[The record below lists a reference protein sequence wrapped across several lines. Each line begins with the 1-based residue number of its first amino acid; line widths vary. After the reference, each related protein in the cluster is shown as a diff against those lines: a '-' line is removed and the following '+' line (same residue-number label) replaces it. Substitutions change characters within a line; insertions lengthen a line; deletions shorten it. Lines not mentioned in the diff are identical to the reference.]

1 MVKRQKNYKIRFL
14 RMPPKSPRIWDLAIK
29 FHPEFIMV
37 MFLMMMHERFF
48 AQIGGRHFHPSI
60 SVSPIFPQLLTIM
73 SDTQEFPFFL
83 RGHLLK
89 MLACHG
95 ATLHLVRA
103 LCLPKFLINQKTNHM
118 FMRLILGRVVSGIT
132 LYPVVVSCF
141 EVCSK
146 ALLKYPLSVPQSP
159 LRVEI
164 SDEDLIFELETIWQA
179 LSLCAVLPEAAQAV
193 MEINIGSLSP
203 FQKRTYAKL
212 YMIIVFRRL
221 FEKRNRVFLTVC
233 NYYHLS
239 ELFRKQK
246 RSFGS
251 LSKLKEKYDRELQ
264 LLIESH
270 DYEVYCYHLNYLLAV
285 LQETHEGMPLLYAS
299 VVVLDSFLGEMR
311 VSQHTHNSER
321 DSDVSDLVGLSKLL
335 QQDTKEVLLKMLNKD
350 QRPPERETLCF
361 EVSPPVHSFPYPLFR
376 SLRNAYFLI
385 IPPYLIGFI
394 QNNRQMIFDKVN
406 KLHSQWS
413 HLIVLILNFAE
424 WLQSDHPQRH
434 FIFDCIAFMFQTRT
448 KNHTGLARFLDL
460 QKFQSKVLRG
470 FHRLFEL
477 FRDFS
482 HPSMECSDP
491 TERTLLSFFK
501 LIHMVFSNKRL
512 LMMFQEFLKTLTE
525 IPPRNFFS
533 VWDSFLQELSE
544 VPEFCP
550 IIQKIRYSRVEN
562 CWNCDEFLDLVND
575 DGLCINCFNHAADG
589 FSSEEEIKRFTTIL
603 WD

>member
-48 AQIGGRHFHPSI
+48 ALIEGRHFHRSI
-60 SVSPIFPQLLTIM
+60 SVFSPIFSQHLTIM
-73 SDTQEFPFFL
+73 SDTQAFPFFS
-83 RGHLLK
+83 RGHLLR

-95 ATLHLVRA
+95 ATLNLVCA
-103 LCLPKFLINQKTNHM
+103 LCCPQPNKMRI

-164 SDEDLIFELETIWQA
+164 SDEDLIFELETIWQV
-179 LSLCAVLPEAAQAV
+179 LSLCTVLPEAAKAV
-193 MEINIGSLSP
+193 MEIDIGSLSP

-251 LSKLKEKYDRELQ
+251 LSKLKEKYDCELQ
-264 LLIESH
+264 PLIESH
-270 DYEVYCYHLNYLLAV
+270 DYEVYCYHLNYLLA
-285 LQETHEGMPLLYAS
+285 LLPKKHEGMPLLYAS
-299 VVVLDSFLGEMR
+299 FVVLDRFLCEMR
-311 VSQHTHNSER
+311 VSQDTHESER

-335 QQDTKEVLLKMLNKD
+335 QQNTKEVLLKMLKKD
-350 QRPPERETLCF
+350 PRPPERETMCF
-361 EVSPPVHSFPYPLFR
+361 DVSPPVNSFPYLPLFK
-376 SLRNAYFLI
+376 SLQNAYFLFF
-385 IPPYLIGFI
+385 PPVLIDFMKD
-394 QNNRQMIFDKVN
+394 NRLVICVRAN
-406 KLHSQWS
+406 KLHSRWG
-413 HLIVLILNFAE
+413 HLIVLVSEFCA

-434 FIFDCIAFMFQTRT
+434 FIFDCVSFMFETGT
-448 KNHTGLARFLDL
+448 KKHEGLAKFLDL
-460 QKFQSKVLRG
+460 GKFQCKEMRG
-470 FHRLFEL
+470 FDCLFEI

-482 HPSMECSDP
+482 HPSMKCSDP

-512 LMMFQEFLKTLTE
+512 MIMFQDFLKTFTE
-525 IPPRNFFS
+525 IPPRNFVS
-533 VWDSFLQELSE
+533 IWDSFFSFLQELSE
-544 VPEFCP
+544 VPEFFP
-550 IIQKIRYSRVEN
+550 ITRKICYSRSKN
-562 CWNCDEFLDLVND
+562 CWRCGVFFDSDND
-575 DGLCINCFNHAADG
+575 DGVCGRCDDDDG
-589 FSSEEEIKRFTTIL
+589 WSSEE
-603 WD
+603 